1 MVYGKANLLPLQ
13 YVADKAGDLVM
24 ALKNLESISEAIAT
38 FWTIEA
44 DNFAAQ
50 GAKMKTTQVVM
61 VKSMKG
67 NVVKDNIT
75 FWTKAKEELDR
86 YAVAMSEVNNSFNFN
101 TEAKPPSAQRFCLP
115 NLDLTLH
122 LPSTVDIKAI
132 TAD

>member
-1 MVYGKANLLPLQ
+1 MN
-13 YVADKAGDLVM
+13 

-50 GAKMKTTQVVM
+50 GAKMKTTQIVM
-61 VKSMKG
+61 IASMKG
-67 NVVKDNIT
+67 TVVKNNIT

-86 YAVAMSEVNNSFNFN
+86 YAIAMSAINNSFNFK
-101 TEAKPPSAQRFCLP
+101 TEAKPPTAQPLDFAK
-115 NLDLTLH
+115 LDLTLH

-132 TAD
+132 AAD